1 MSARKSRHLLMQALV
16 RSSALYGAHPQLA
29 DIDAELEEL
38 GRCSRLQPVRR
49 QRLLQV
55 IHASRA
61 IDTCLSTI
69 LVANGKTNPTGI
81 GGKARAVFGGMRLSD
96 LTERIR
102 QMMRIDK
109 RQDGIYQEVDACLV
123 QLSVIADQ
131 RHKLVHRMVEYAGS
145 HLSVSNALTAKSLA
159 AIEADVFSE
168 RDLRNMQIDCGSI
181 FLRLL
186 RVIAPDIHVEDGE
199 VDALVRAPWRYKPRW
214 RQYRLR

>member
-16 RSSALYGAHPQLA
+16 RSSALYGAHPQPA

-81 GGKARAVFGGMRLSD
+81 GGKLHKLKSLPPTTRGYLNHATASAFEISIAR
-96 LTERIR
+96 
-102 QMMRIDK
+102 K
-109 RQDGIYQEVDACLV
+109 RNRYAHSAGAFPNSTQEVDSFVAEVHACL
-123 QLSVIADQ
+123 A
-131 RHKLVHRMVEYAGS
+131 MV
-145 HLSVSNALTAKSLA
+145 V
-159 AIEADVFSE
+159 
-168 RDLRNMQIDCGSI
+168 
-181 FLRLL
+181 
-186 RVIAPDIHVEDGE
+186 
-199 VDALVRAPWRYKPRW
+199 
-214 RQYRLR
+214 